1 MDAVLNFIK
10 KNIFGFAI
18 AIPVFVL
25 FIFFTYKGNRI
36 CDCKETEK
44 TQSGSSAYRGG
55 GVNRFYHK

>member
-1 MDAVLNFIK
+1 MKDFIYNNKWALLISIIAYLVFLNFSIS
-10 KNIFGFAI
+10 
-18 AIPVFVL
+18 
-25 FIFFTYKGNRI
+25 GNRI

>member
-1 MDAVLNFIK
+1 MDNVLNFIK

-18 AIPVFVL
+18 AIPVLVMFL
-25 FIFFTYKGNRI
+25 YFTYKGNRI

-44 TQSGSSAYRGG
+44 TKSGSTISRG